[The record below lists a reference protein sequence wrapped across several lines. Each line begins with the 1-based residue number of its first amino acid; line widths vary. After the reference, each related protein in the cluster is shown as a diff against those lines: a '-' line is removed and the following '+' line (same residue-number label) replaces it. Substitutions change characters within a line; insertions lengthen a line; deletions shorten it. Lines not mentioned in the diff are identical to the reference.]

1 MGNFYAILCFFGAIC
16 GIRPITT
23 LTSGATMEII
33 FLIVGGIVLFILF
46 RFFIGQAKGFD
57 DPRPMS
63 NQHLLS
69 AIAGQA
75 DCLEKIS
82 SSPYETQ
89 KMPSIVEL
97 GKKRRNYMAR
107 LCLELLSRDTAE
119 NEIYPGA
126 SKGPK
131 FPEAAQYAKE
141 LEATGVSKENS
152 AVRSVKEELFA
163 PSGATYPSRWEI

>member
-1 MGNFYAILCFFGAIC
+1 
-16 GIRPITT
+16 
-23 LTSGATMEII
+23 MEII
-33 FLIVGGIVLFILF
+33 VLIVAVVIVVA
-46 RFFIGQAKGFD
+46 FFMNRWRDFD
-57 DPRPMS
+57 DPKPMS

-75 DCLEKIS
+75 EYLEKIS
-82 SSPYETQ
+82 ASPYETQ
-89 KMPSIVEL
+89 KMSSIVEL

-126 SKGPK
+126 SKGSR

-141 LEATGVSKENS
+141 LEATGVSKENA
-152 AVRSVKEELFA
+152 AVRAVKEKLVV
-163 PSGATYPSRWEI
+163 PSGFIYPTRWEI